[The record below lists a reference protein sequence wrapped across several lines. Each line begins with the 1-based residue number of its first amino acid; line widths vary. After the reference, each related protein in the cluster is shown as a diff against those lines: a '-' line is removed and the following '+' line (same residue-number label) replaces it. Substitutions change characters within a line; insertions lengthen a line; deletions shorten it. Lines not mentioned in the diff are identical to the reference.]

1 MERKKILVNNIL
13 PKNGLVELYN
23 YFDVIAP
30 KDTRFTKEEV
40 IELIPECHGFL
51 SAAFRVSK
59 EIIDAGN
66 KLEIISNF
74 GAGFDNVDVKYAT
87 EKGIMVTNIP
97 NTVTQSTAELT
108 IGLIISLLRRVIEG
122 DRKLRAKDRQAWGG
136 PTHFLGD
143 GLTDKTLGIVGM
155 GRIGLR
161 TAKLAQ
167 AFGMNVVYQKRTPYS
182 PREEEELNLKYMPLD
197 ELIEKADVI
206 SVHCPLTPETYH
218 LINEERLKAMK
229 PSSYLINTARGP
241 VVDENALLGALK
253 TGEIKGAALDVF
265 EFEPKVA
272 EGLLSLD
279 NIVVTPHIG
288 SSTLETRTDM
298 TRECA
303 KHLID
308 YFNGQTPT
316 HVVNPDYLVKRNN

>member
-1 MERKKILVNNIL
+1 MGKKKILINYIL
-13 PKNGLVELYN
+13 PEKGLEELYN
-23 YFDVIAP
+23 NFDVIAP
-30 KDTRFTKEEV
+30 KEGRFSTEE
-40 IELIPECHGFL
+40 ILKLIPQCHGLL
-51 SAAFRVSK
+51 SVAFKVNK
-59 EIIDAGN
+59 EIIDAGI

-97 NTVTQSTAELT
+97 NTVTQATAELT
-108 IGLIISLLRRVIEG
+108 LGLIISLLRRVIEG
-122 DRKLRAKDRQAWGG
+122 DRRLRAKDRQAWGG

-143 GLTDKTLGIVGM
+143 VLTNKTLGIVGM

-167 AFGMNVVYQKRTPYS
+167 AFGMKVVYQKRTPYS
-182 PREEEELNLKYMPLD
+182 PKEEAELNIKYMPLD
-197 ELIEKADVI
+197 ELIQKADVI
-206 SVHCPLTPETYH
+206 SVHCPLTPETHH
-218 LINEERLKAMK
+218 LINEKRLKAMK
-229 PSSYLINTARGP
+229 PSAYLINTARGP
-241 VVDENALLGALK
+241 VVEEKALLEALK
-253 TGEIKGAALDVF
+253 AGEIKGAALDVF

-279 NIVVTPHIG
+279 NIVITPHIG

-308 YFNGQTPT
+308 HFNGKMPT
-316 HVVNPDYLVKRNN
+316 HVVNPEYKKE